1 MPTITIDKKT
11 YLLKTSFE
19 LLSFGEYRRL
29 LINNESTNRNRLNVS
44 VLANMP
50 IELVHKIS
58 DGQMA
63 IIVPHIAFIA
73 EPMTLQCFEVDKE
86 LLKNIGDESWI
97 NFEAA
102 KMHLKQNGDKD
113 ILFVIDQIIEI
124 YTGESVLEWPLQ
136 KAMTII
142 NHYVEQ
148 LNSFFEAFKKLNE
161 YKPETA
167 EVLAGVRQ
175 LDYLGFYLTLDALTQ
190 SDITKREQVK
200 NMPAFEVHN
209 QLLIDYEKA
218 QYQKRLSKTREK
230 TK

>member
-29 LINNESTNRNRLNVS
+29 LINNESSNRNRLNVS
-44 VLANMP
+44 VLADMP

-63 IIVPHIAFIA
+63 MIIPHIAFIA
-73 EPMTLQCFEVDKE
+73 EPSQIQCHVVDAD
-86 LLKNIGDESWI
+86 LLKIIGDESWL

-102 KMHLKQNGDKD
+102 KMHLKNNGDKD
-113 ILFVIDQIIEI
+113 ILFVIDKIIEI
-124 YTGESVLEWPLQ
+124 YTDINILDWSLQ

-142 NHYVEQ
+142 NHYVQQ
-148 LNSFFEAFKKLNE
+148 LNNFFEAFKKLNE

-167 EVLAGVRQ
+167 ELLAGVRQ

-200 NMPAFEVHN
+200 QMPAFEVHN

-218 QYQKRLSKTREK
+218 QYQKRLIKTREK